1 MLARGVLLVIG
12 KSKCKGRNM
21 LNMSRNSSEFLIVT
35 GAEGEWGKSNESRSE
50 RKKGLKKAG
59 LTVSY

>member
-1 MLARGVLLVIG
+1 
-12 KSKCKGRNM
+12 M